1 VRIGRVAHAPLAVPD
16 PDAPGGV
23 RILGSI
29 EAYRTEDLPP
39 FTSEELARIRHL
51 AAVRGAAMAREAA
64 AARSGI
70 WGKAG

>member
-1 VRIGRVAHAPLAVPD
+1 
-16 PDAPGGV
+16 V